1 MKKTLLTAAIA
12 LTGLAAFSS
21 AQAQSTYT
29 PGDAYLYF
37 LAQSGT
43 GSSKNVQIDL
53 GDLTSSSFTSFNFSA
68 SALSSILGTT
78 YGSNWYTLNTVS
90 WGLIGSANINA
101 VDAATI
107 PYLGVTMG
115 VTGANFSSS
124 TYDVNALYTIGSTL
138 DSMNIAGQSQ
148 SATTSTILDNNGV
161 SHFYSIYDNGIS
173 GSASS
178 QDANGFGSLSGA
190 LSGAVTVFTNN
201 AIQFYAVADDGS
213 GTPVASTVTQTGTFA
228 VNGAGAIS
236 VSAVPEPSTYVL
248 FGLGALALMIVYRRH
263 TNA

>member
-21 AQAQSTYT
+21 AQAQSIYT
-29 PGDAYLYF
+29 PGDSYLFF

-43 GSSKNVQIDL
+43 GSGKNVQIDL

-78 YGSNWYTLNTVS
+78 YGSNWYSLNTVS
-90 WGLIGSANINA
+90 WGLIGSANING
-101 VDAATI
+101 VDAATA
-107 PYLGVTMG
+107 PALGVTMG
-115 VTGANFSSS
+115 VTGANYSSQ
-124 TYDVNALYTIGSTL
+124 TYDVNSLYTIGSTL
-138 DSMNIAGQSQ
+138 DPMNNAGSMVT
-148 SATTSTILDNNGV
+148 ATQSTILDNNGV
-161 SHFYSIYDNGIS
+161 SHYYSIYDNLIS
-173 GSASS
+173 GSASL
-178 QDANGFGSLSGA
+178 QDANGFGGLSGP
-190 LSGAVTVFTNN
+190 LSGAVTTYNN
-201 AIQFYAVADDGS
+201 NVIRFYSVADDGS
-213 GTPVASTVTQTGTFA
+213 GTPVASTVTQTGSFA
-228 VNGAGAIS
+228 QNGAGAIS

>member
-1 MKKTLLTAAIA
+1 MKKHLLLPSIFLTLLSTV
-12 LTGLAAFSS
+12 GLR
-21 AQAQSTYT
+21 AQSTYT
-29 PGDAYLYF
+29 PGDSYLYF
-37 LAQSGT
+37 LAQSGA
-43 GSSKNVQIDL
+43 GSGKNVQIDL
-53 GDLTSSSFTSFNFSA
+53 GNLTSSSFTSFNFSA

-107 PYLGVTMG
+107 PSLGVTMG

-148 SATTSTILDNNGV
+148 TATTSTILDNNGV

-190 LSGAVTVFTNN
+190 LSGAVTVYNDN
-201 AIQFYAVADDGS
+201 AIRFYSVADDGS
-213 GTPVASTVTQTGTFA
+213 GTPVASTVTQTGNFA

>member
-43 GSSKNVQIDL
+43 GSGKNVQIDL

-90 WGLIGSANINA
+90 WGLIGSANING
-101 VDAATI
+101 VDAATA
-107 PYLGVTMG
+107 PALGVTMG
-115 VTGANFSSS
+115 VTGANYSSQ
-124 TYDVNALYTIGSTL
+124 TYDVNSLYTIGSTL
-138 DSMNIAGQSQ
+138 DPMNNAGSMVT
-148 SATTSTILDNNGV
+148 ATKGTVTDNNGV
-161 SHFYSIYDNGIS
+161 SHYYSIYDNLIS
-173 GSASS
+173 GSASL

-201 AIQFYAVADDGS
+201 AIRFYSVADDGS